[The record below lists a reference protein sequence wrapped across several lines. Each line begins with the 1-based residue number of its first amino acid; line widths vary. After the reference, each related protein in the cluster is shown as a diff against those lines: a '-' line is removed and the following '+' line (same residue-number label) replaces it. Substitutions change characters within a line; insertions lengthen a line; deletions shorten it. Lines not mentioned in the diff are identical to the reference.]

1 MGEPRRSGRP
11 RSAGTR
17 IGHAVRPGATRWPGP
32 SELLVTVGVAI
43 VAVAA
48 AILNVTPVV
57 RVPLGLAATLFL
69 PGYALSLVLFP
80 KDRVDGIERAALAV
94 TLSLGSIVVAAL
106 LVNLTPGRLS
116 GAGLVTA
123 VTAVT
128 LGACAI
134 GWKRSQM
141 PACGP
146 VPLRIDRPRALS
158 LGDAPQR
165 WPAVVVGAAAIL
177 LVLALGTRMPGAAD
191 TTEFYLVGEG
201 GRIDTGAG
209 AIQAGRPTTITVGLT
224 NHAGAAASF
233 RVRVE
238 WQGSRLAAAGPVDVA
253 EGGSWTG
260 SLSFTA
266 PRSGSGVPIEIHL
279 YAGADEEPLRSL
291 RLVMTGEPP
300 SQAPPSAAPASSA
313 PSPAGT

>member
-1 MGEPRRSGRP
+1 
-11 RSAGTR
+11 
-17 IGHAVRPGATRWPGP
+17 V
-32 SELLVTVGVAI
+32 LTVGLAI

-48 AILNVTPVV
+48 AILNVAPVV

-106 LVNLTPGRLS
+106 VVNLTPGRLS
-116 GAGLVTA
+116 GPGLVTA

-128 LGACAI
+128 LVACAI
-134 GWKRSQM
+134 GWKRSQA
-141 PACGP
+141 PASGP

-158 LGDAPQR
+158 LGDAPRR
-165 WPAVVVGAAAIL
+165 WPAVVVGAAGIL
-177 LVLALGTRMPGAAD
+177 LVLALGTRLPGGD

-201 GRIDTGAG
+201 GRIEASAG
-209 AIQAGRPTTITVGLT
+209 AVQAGRPTTITVGLT
-224 NHAGAAASF
+224 NHVGASASF

-253 EGGSWTG
+253 EGASWTG

-266 PRSGSGVPIEIHL
+266 PRSDAGVPIEIHL
-279 YAGADEEPLRSL
+279 FAGADDQPLRSL
-291 RLVMTGEPP
+291 RLVIAASPPSQAPP

-313 PSPAGT
+313 PSPGAT